1 MNSKDIML
9 RKWQKEFVEWGKQ
22 KWLKDNNGLYL
33 NADVGAGKTIA
44 ALALMKELNYKD
56 IAVIAPLSAHES
68 WKKDGALM
76 GFEFKLNENLFTYEK
91 VARNN
96 LVIECDCLILD
107 EAHRIKNPTAKIT
120 KLILK
125 YYKNLPKLLL
135 SGTPQD
141 KLFELYT
148 QYKAIKEDIFE
159 GLSWSK
165 FINKYFFLDTYFKP
179 IRLKDERYKD
189 EILNEIEPYTFR
201 VRLQDIIE
209 LKELEIVDVTLEKS
223 DKIKKRFKEFK
234 EESLNP
240 VTTFIKEYEIG
251 QGIDPDTKEIFEKT
265 KIEWVLDFIKDN
277 PNTIVF
283 SYFKPVIEFIKNKL
297 KDKAYYITGDNKKDL
312 KVAIEKA
319 DKPIFATYALK
330 EGANLQKYNKVVYMS
345 LPLSYRDYYQSRGR
359 VYRSGQDKKVV
370 IYHLYQN
377 AIDYEVGHI
386 LAAKKDLNEYVKNRN
401 FKGVEND

>member
-1 MNSKDIML
+1 MNGNNIML
-9 RKWQKEFVEWGKQ
+9 RKWQKEFVKWGKQ
-22 KWLKDNNGLYL
+22 RWLKNNNGLYL
-33 NADVGAGKTIA
+33 NADVGAGKTIG
-44 ALALMKELNYKD
+44 ALALLKELKYKD

-76 GFEFKLNENLFTYEK
+76 GLEFELNKNLFTYEK

-96 LVIECDCLILD
+96 IITECDCLILD
-107 EAHRIKNPTAKIT
+107 EAHRIKNPSAKIT

-125 YYKNLPKLLL
+125 YYTHIPKLLL

-141 KLFELYT
+141 KLHELYS
-148 QYKAIKEDIFE
+148 QYKAIKDDIFG

-189 EILNEIEPYTFR
+189 EILNEIEPLTFR
-201 VRLQDIIE
+201 VRLQDIVE
-209 LKELEIVDVTLEKS
+209 LRGLEIIDITLKPSE
-223 DKIKKRFKEFK
+223 KIKKKIKKYKDEA
-234 EESLNP
+234 LNP

-283 SYFKPVIEFIKNKL
+283 SYFKPVIEFIKAKL
-297 KDKAYYITGDNKKDL
+297 KDKAYYITGDDKKDL
-312 KVAIEKA
+312 KSVIEKA

-359 VYRSGQDKKVV
+359 VYRSGQEKKVV
-370 IYHLYQN
+370 VYHLYQN

-386 LAAKKDLNEYVKNRN
+386 LAAKKDLNEYVKNRI
-401 FKGVEND
+401 FKGVER